1 VKRLALLALVLCGCV
16 SFDRR
21 IAEHRTAYLADTVLQ
36 ERMLEPL
43 ALEPAH
49 GQVTLVVTQ
58 RFAEKLVLASLRP
71 NLLTIGVAS
80 AGEAWRSEG
89 KRLGLSYINTVTLR
103 SGSLEIHLDASDLRL
118 DADMVQLRTV
128 IAGQGV
134 LNADL
139 HFFGVTL
146 NRDVTL
152 HLRHDEPLTLRLEA
166 SNGGWQLRAVGPPL
180 HAEVEV
186 ELPAARVAGT
196 NLYEVQVARTLEIP
210 LSVLQPWPVPLPA
223 PREVDV
229 GTEKVRIG
237 LQHALFGAHGG
248 VLWLGAD
255 VLVEDPPA
263 QTR

>member
-1 VKRLALLALVLCGCV
+1 LLLCGCV

-21 IAEHRTAYLADTVLQ
+21 IAEHRAAYLADTVLQ

-58 RFAEKLVLASLRP
+58 RFVEKLVLASLRP
-71 NLLTIGVAS
+71 NLLIIGVTTP
-80 AGEAWRSEG
+80 GEAWRSEG
-89 KRLGLSYINTVTLR
+89 KRLGVGYTNTVTLK
-103 SGSLEIHLDASDLRL
+103 SGALEIHLDASELRL
-118 DADMVQLRTV
+118 EADTVQLRTR
-128 IAGQGV
+128 IAGKGT

-146 NRDVTL
+146 NRDVEL
-152 HLRHDEPLTLRLEA
+152 QLRHDEPLSLRLEA
-166 SNGGWQLRAVGPPL
+166 SGGGWLLRAVGPPL

-186 ELPAARVAGT
+186 KLPAAQIAGT
-196 NLYEVQVARTLEIP
+196 DLYQVHVVRTLEIP
-210 LSVLQPWPVPLPA
+210 LSLLQPWPVPLPA

-255 VLVEDPPA
+255 VLVEEPPA